1 MEGQDTLL
9 WSIQQVRCT
18 SNSIQKYVPYCLCL
32 CTHPTNTHTQS
43 GFCLKYVHIVLLI
56 FPPYLLI
63 RYGHAL
69 SVNVEGQ
76 DTLHAHTHTD
86 TYVCSTHM
94 HTHDGAE
101 DGDRDIGLR
110 GVIEV

>member
-1 MEGQDTLL
+1 M
-9 WSIQQVRCT
+9 
-18 SNSIQKYVPYCLCL
+18 
-32 CTHPTNTHTQS
+32 
-43 GFCLKYVHIVLLI
+43 LLI

-86 TYVCSTHM
+86 THVCSTHM

-101 DGDRDIGLR
+101 DGDRDIGWTMGCDR
-110 GVIEV
+110 GMMGLSTPSTP